1 MLKGIFERSEITE
14 SNKETEDKT
23 EQNYVKCKTFCEWKG
38 QGGSTHSN
46 DSYQRND
53 SEGKLEYFEV
63 ACENAEIGHNECE
76 GIDDWEIADSEIFI
90 ASWVRILV
98 PS

>member
-1 MLKGIFERSEITE
+1 MLKGIFERSEITK
-14 SNKETEDKT
+14 SNKEAKDKT
-23 EQNYVKCKTFCEWKG
+23 EQNDVKCKTFWKWKG

-46 DSYQRND
+46 DSYQRYY
-53 SEGKLEYFEV
+53 SVGKFEYFEV
-63 ACENAEIGHNECE
+63 ARETAEIGHNECE
-76 GIDDWEIADSEIFI
+76 GIDDWEIADSEFFI